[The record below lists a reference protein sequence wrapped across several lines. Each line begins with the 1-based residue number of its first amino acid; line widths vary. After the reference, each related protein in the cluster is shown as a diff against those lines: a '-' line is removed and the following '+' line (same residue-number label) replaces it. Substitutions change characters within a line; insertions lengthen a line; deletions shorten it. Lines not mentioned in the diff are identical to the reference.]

1 MSNRTD
7 AERKKRS
14 ASHRIARYPAWYRI
28 ARHVRSSQL
37 PKEFKIVFDIESD
50 PIYQVNSRPEKVA
63 IANEI
68 LPGRVPEGV
77 PYEQM
82 TEQLYEDGI
91 VYIKSNNQ
99 LREACSIIYRNLVV
113 SDVMKKNIDK
123 MVEKAAAHDDPNRL
137 LAIVRE
143 MRATN
148 RDYSFMHANRLA
160 GIAKKSEKKEEPKKP
175 EVNIPS
181 YWKKKEA
188 KSENS

>member
-1 MSNRTD
+1 MSSRTD

-14 ASHRIARYPAWYRI
+14 ASQRIARYPAWYRI

-50 PIYQVNSRPEKVA
+50 PIYKTNSRLEKVG

-68 LPGRVPEGV
+68 LPGRVPEGET
-77 PYEQM
+77 YEEM

-91 VYIKSNNQ
+91 IYIQGHNQ
-99 LREACSIIYRNLVV
+99 LREACSMIYRNLVIA
-113 SDVMKKNIDK
+113 DVMKKNIDK
-123 MVEKAAAHDDPNRL
+123 MVEKAAAHEDPNKL

-143 MRATN
+143 IRASN
-148 RDYSFMHANRLA
+148 RDYSYMHADRLA
-160 GIAKKSEKKEEPKKP
+160 GIARKSEKKAEAPKP

-181 YWKKKEA
+181 YWKTKEA